1 MLKKH
6 TNLYKPS
13 YERKDI
19 LIQKFALSIFFENF
33 YERFL
38 ILKKEKP
45 EFLLH
50 FINFSL
56 LLHNIFYQKNF
67 QMTVRTRFA
76 PSPTGYIHIGGL
88 RTMLYCYLWAH
99 KNHGKYI
106 VRVED
111 TDQTRFVE
119 GAIESMLDLHDV
131 LGLTPD
137 ESVRHG
143 GDFGPYRQ
151 SERLPIYQERLHKL
165 CDEGS
170 AYYCFCTPERL
181 ADLKKEQEEL
191 KLPPRYDGHC
201 RHIPL
206 EEAKERIA
214 NGEKYTIRLKV
225 PKAETIVFNDLI
237 RGRIEFKTS
246 EVDDQVLLKSD
257 GFPTYHGAIVIDD
270 HLMGITHVMRGEEWI
285 SSIPKQ
291 VLTAR
296 ALGIELPFYA
306 HLPNVLGSD
315 GKKLSKRT
323 GDVSVDQYMA
333 KGYLPEALLN
343 FLSLLG
349 WHPKQ
354 DEEIMSM
361 DEMIQKFEIT
371 DIHKAGAVLDPIKLD
386 WMNGEYIKKLPLDDL
401 YARLEKFLQKYETEF
416 FENTFSKFPREFNEK
431 ILSELKTRLKRFDE
445 FRELT
450 TFFYS
455 EPKIA
460 KDLLVN
466 PKMKI
471 TTEAEAIENLKFIF
485 PILETLDYF
494 DLDAM
499 KNTILPKIAEAEKK
513 NGQVLWPLRVALSG
527 EQFSP
532 GAFEI
537 AYILGKDETLARVK
551 KYL

>member
-1 MLKKH
+1 
-6 TNLYKPS
+6 
-13 YERKDI
+13 
-19 LIQKFALSIFFENF
+19 
-33 YERFL
+33 
-38 ILKKEKP
+38 
-45 EFLLH
+45 
-50 FINFSL
+50 
-56 LLHNIFYQKNF
+56 
-67 QMTVRTRFA
+67 MTVRTRFA

-401 YARLEKFLQKYETEF
+401 YLRLEKFLQKYETEF